1 MSKSKQSGFTIIEL
15 LIVIVVIGILAGIT
29 LVSYGRITDRAQAV
43 VTKRIVQ
50 QYSKGLAGYKTDHG
64 RYPDYRDISQA
75 VFDQLPAE
83 QKNGVFCLGTG
94 YTSNCGT
101 DSASGM
107 VGTEVAEF
115 NDLLEPYLGKAPRIS
130 SHTTPITIDPDSGA
144 SMTITGVALYTETDS
159 ANPSL
164 IDSLIDG
171 AVRDFS
177 LIVYA
182 LDEPDAKCV
191 GGKTMTPALGGGWNT
206 VVNQTYTIADSKN
219 SGCVVLLQ

>member
-1 MSKSKQSGFTIIEL
+1 
-15 LIVIVVIGILAGIT
+15 
-29 LVSYGRITDRAQAV
+29 
-43 VTKRIVQ
+43 
-50 QYSKGLAGYKTDHG
+50 
-64 RYPDYRDISQA
+64 
-75 VFDQLPAE
+75 
-83 QKNGVFCLGTG
+83 
-94 YTSNCGT
+94 
-101 DSASGM
+101 M

-206 VVNQTYTIADSKN
+206 VVNQTIRKIVAASCSCSRLMALK
-219 SGCVVLLQ
+219 